1 MQESK
6 GERGFSAIF
15 LSYVVSATNF
25 RPGAACVR
33 GALVLPKLQ
42 KGGIF
47 LKQTLATKTHAA
59 FRKHFLKQTL
69 ATKTH
74 AAFRKHFFKQS
85 VSTCEADSGD
95 QNACCLLEALFEAD
109 FSHKNACS
117 ARC

>member
-6 GERGFSAIF
+6 GERGFSAVF

-47 LKQTLATKTHAA
+47 LKQTLATKTHAVYIYTGLVL
-59 FRKHFLKQTL
+59 RKEFY
-69 ATKTH
+69 
-74 AAFRKHFFKQS
+74 
-85 VSTCEADSGD
+85 
-95 QNACCLLEALFEAD
+95 CLLKKQIIKLI
-109 FSHKNACS
+109 H
-117 ARC
+117 